1 MENKNYRA
9 FKIIFAIVTL
19 GLSFYFALKVT
30 NFVFQKKNK
39 DTKEVIHS
47 SLIHVKDGDLIF
59 QTSQSSQ
66 CEAVRIATNSK
77 FSHCGIIY
85 IINGEKFVFEAVQPV
100 KLTKLEDW
108 ISHGLNNE
116 YLVKRIKSD
125 ETILTKSNLK
135 EMKEYGNKFLNK
147 NYDLYFEWSDDKI
160 YCSELIWK
168 IYKNGAGIELCPL
181 EKLKNFNLKDKKVQ
195 TILMERYGNNIPL
208 EEKVISPSQIVDSQ
222 ILETVINTYKY

>member
-1 MENKNYRA
+1 MKA
-9 FKIIFAIVTL
+9 TKIIFAIVTL
-19 GLSFYFALKVT
+19 GISFYFALRIT
-30 NFVFQKKNK
+30 NFVFEKKNYAQNK
-39 DTKEVIHS
+39 TAQPDLRS
-47 SLIHVKDGDLIF
+47 FKDGDMIF

-85 IINGEKFVFEAVQPV
+85 IIDGKQFVYEAVQPV

-108 ISHGLNNE
+108 ITHGKDNK
-116 YLVKRIKSD
+116 YVVKRFKNAS
-125 ETILTKSNLK
+125 TILTASTIRK
-135 EMKEYGNKFLNK
+135 MKDYGQQFNNK

-181 EKLKNFNLKDKKVQ
+181 QKLKNFDLKNKIVQ
-195 TILMERYGNNIPL
+195 TILKERYGNSVPL
-208 EEKVISPSQIVDSQ
+208 EENVVAPSQIVESEK
-222 ILETVINTYKY
+222 LETVIDTY